1 MQRRIWFE
9 YPHMPRTERAKSGKI
24 CHSGRDVRCIV
35 DGYLGLAVTSGSA
48 RPRRVVSEHRVMP
61 IDSVTLSEADVRENA
76 RSAA

>member
-35 DGYLGLAVTSGSA
+35 DGYLGLAVTSGQEGRAESSA
-48 RPRRVVSEHRVMP
+48 STE
-61 IDSVTLSEADVRENA
+61 
-76 RSAA
+76 